1 MEEITMSVFEMLTSY
16 GALGA
21 VTIYFMYKDCSLN
34 KRLTAALDEFKIAIE
49 TMMKLGGV
57 SSDGE

>member
-21 VTIYFMYKDCSLN
+21 VTIYFMYKDASLN
-34 KRLTAALDEFKIAIE
+34 KKLTEALDEFKVALE
-49 TMMKLGGV
+49 TLIKLGGA
-57 SSDGE
+57 GHE